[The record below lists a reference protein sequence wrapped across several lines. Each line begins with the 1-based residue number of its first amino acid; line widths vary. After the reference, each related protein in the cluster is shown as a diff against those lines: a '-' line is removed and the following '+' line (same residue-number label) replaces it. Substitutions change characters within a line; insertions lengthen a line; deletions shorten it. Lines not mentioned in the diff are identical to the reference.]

1 MRKQSGI
8 IIYSPIN
15 WAQNHVRC
23 VPDRVSVNVA
33 PATLGELLD
42 CQRELELNGSG
53 EARVKVAEF
62 IAHMRRQE
70 NEPQPLAIEIV
81 NAKEI
86 GSVAKVL
93 TVKRDDTGKLSG
105 AVSQPIS

>member
-1 MRKQSGI
+1 MRFR
-8 IIYSPIN
+8 PRF
-15 WAQNHVRC
+15 ALV
-23 VPDRVSVNVA
+23 
-33 PATLGELLD
+33 D

-62 IAHMRRQE
+62 IAHMRQE
-70 NEPQPLAIEIV
+70 TEPQPLAIEIV